1 MKHSDFPVRYVKV
14 YQRVIPFFDGFSHDF
29 PRSPMVIP
37 MVSPEIHRNSRAASP
52 LASPGPPHF
61 LAKGWSKAWQDRGR
75 PQMRR
80 RHGESMG
87 NPRKKHAKIMGKL
100 TRNGKKH
107 WNYHWETH
115 QTWWIYPES
124 ESVGFIIWYM
134 WTKNDGKTN
143 CHPMSSHK
151 MMAKSP
157 SIWWRMIWPDCISF
171 NDDGPLL

>member
-1 MKHSDFPVRYVKV
+1 
-14 YQRVIPFFDGFSHDF
+14 
-29 PRSPMVIP
+29 
-37 MVSPEIHRNSRAASP
+37 
-52 LASPGPPHF
+52 
-61 LAKGWSKAWQDRGR
+61 
-75 PQMRR
+75 MRR

-115 QTWWIYPES
+115 QTWWIYLES

-143 CHPMSSHK
+143 CHPMSSTK
-151 MMAKSP
+151 WWLNLRRFDGEWFGPIVYPSTMMALYCRKYQA
-157 SIWWRMIWPDCISF
+157 ISE
-171 NDDGPLL
+171 NKTCRNV